1 MNKLMIVLL
10 LLFLPVVLL
19 AQRVKNDCIQ
29 ASDRICAMEK
39 EMFRLI
45 NVEREKRG
53 VKPLAYLQE
62 YAYVAR
68 DWSKQQYEMDDI
80 SHDGF
85 PEKRARLLRQKFGKI
100 PYDIR
105 AENCVMTTGSDD
117 DEYDIET
124 VDELFDALINSRDH
138 RFNIL
143 DREATHVGV
152 GFHVEAGKYYATQ
165 IFAIKNPPRVMT
177 AVRKRNKYFLGYRIP
192 SPA

>member
-85 PEKRARLLRQKFGKI
+85 PEKRERLLRQKFGKI

-117 DEYDIET
+117 DQYDVET
-124 VDELFDALINSRDH
+124 VDELFYILVNSRDH

-152 GFHVEAGKYYATQ
+152 GIHVEGGQYYATQ
-165 IFAIKNPPRVMT
+165 IFAIKIPPRVMT
-177 AVRKRNKYFLGYRIP
+177 AERKRNKYYIGYRIP